1 MELLIEIS
9 EKDLAD
15 FGKQTIQKEIQGMLR
30 WLKIKQS
37 LHKLSKGLK
46 SIEPET
52 YQKELDEIRES
63 AWREYKKDLPL
74 KSYSPK

>member
-1 MELLIEIS
+1 MELSIEIS

-15 FGKQTIQKEIQGMLR
+15 FGKETIRKEIQEMLR

-37 LHKLSKGLK
+37 FRKLSKGLK

-63 AWREYKKDLPL
+63 AWEEYKKDLPL
-74 KSYSPK
+74 